1 MLKKNDSMEESYE
14 LKYKW
19 LFASLKKQNMGSK
32 VLLAD
37 DDGWFEEEEFFD
49 EEVKGKDACLM
60 ETTDMPFTKDS
71 NETSTLLKLT
81 FQKLPVIPLLRIR
94 IAKLCIMLITL

>member
-1 MLKKNDSMEESYE
+1 MEESYE

-19 LFASLKKQNMGSK
+19 LFASLKKQNLGSK

-37 DDGWFEEEEFFD
+37 DDGWFEEEFSD

-60 ETTDMPFTKDS
+60 ETTDMPFTKDL

-81 FQKLPVIPLLRIR
+81 FQKLPVIPLLRIG
-94 IAKLCIMLITL
+94 IANLCIMLITL